1 MIIGL
6 LTDIFGTLCTGLGLR
21 STDPNK
27 KYKYYRVAIYAL
39 LVARKFLSAV
49 KMQNL
54 ISSAIEI
61 MAFCV
66 TNAIKAFKGSIVKD
80 LTYSGIALKKGYLNL
95 YLGIWQHG
103 ETIYLY

>member
-39 LVARKFLSAV
+39 LVARKFLFAV
-49 KMQNL
+49 KMQKL
-54 ISSAIEI
+54 VSVAIEI
-61 MAFCV
+61 ILLRRNLRSRFFTLHLQLIAFNV
-66 TNAIKAFKGSIVKD
+66 R
-80 LTYSGIALKKGYLNL
+80 
-95 YLGIWQHG
+95 
-103 ETIYLY
+103 